1 MNYLKLAD
9 SEILYYFNVDN
20 FIDSNLEIELPIHPN
35 TFMVNLERFKST
47 CMYDE
52 DFAGHYGYEDLYL
65 PYVWEFFGGKRQ
77 VFGNTAYFTD
87 QKNKTMYLN
96 RSLEINKLL
105 AHQKIS
111 DGIKK
116 PKNLIRFNWK
126 TM

>member
-1 MNYLKLAD
+1 
-9 SEILYYFNVDN
+9 
-20 FIDSNLEIELPIHPN
+20 
-35 TFMVNLERFKST
+35 
-47 CMYDE
+47 
-52 DFAGHYGYEDLYL
+52 LYL

-87 QKNKTMYLN
+87 QKNKTMSLN